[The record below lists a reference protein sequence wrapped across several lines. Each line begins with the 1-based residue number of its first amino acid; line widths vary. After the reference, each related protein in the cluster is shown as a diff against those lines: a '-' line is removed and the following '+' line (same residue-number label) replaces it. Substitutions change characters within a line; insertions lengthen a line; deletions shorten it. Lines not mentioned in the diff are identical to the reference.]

1 MHSEDDMK
9 IQVLGT
15 GCPKCRKLAENA
27 KTAVSELDIDAE
39 IEKVESIDEILKMGV
54 MMTPGLVV
62 DGNVVSTG
70 KALTV
75 KEIKDLLS

>member
-1 MHSEDDMK
+1 MK

-15 GCPKCRKLAENA
+15 GCPKCLKLTENA
-27 KTAVSELDIDAE
+27 KTAVSELGVDAE
-39 IEKVESIDEILKMGV
+39 IEKVESIDEIIKMGV

-62 DGNVVSTG
+62 DGEVVSTG

-75 KEIKDLLS
+75 KDIKDLLS